1 MVGAI
6 AASKMPMAFSP
17 CSTKRRT
24 RVKASSR
31 SRAASALLNSKMTP
45 ARESGTSSRTSST
58 VTRGAAILAVG
69 ILPAGLDSA
78 GETPTGPTGWKPAL
92 QYVSIFSSS
101 LSICRVSPP
110 VSKTKSSSASS
121 LNSSFRF
128 FAYRRTISLAASSHP
143 ARPESSRSKTCNSAR
158 LISVL

>member
-1 MVGAI
+1 MRSFASNRLRMVGTI

-17 CSTKRRT
+17 CSSKRRT
-24 RVKASSR
+24 SVSASSR

-58 VTRGAAILAVG
+58 ATARSFARN
-69 ILPAGLDSA
+69 
-78 GETPTGPTGWKPAL
+78 
-92 QYVSIFSSS
+92 VSIFSSS
-101 LSICRVSPP
+101 LSTCRVSPP

-128 FAYRRTISLAASSHP
+128 FACRRTISLAASSHP